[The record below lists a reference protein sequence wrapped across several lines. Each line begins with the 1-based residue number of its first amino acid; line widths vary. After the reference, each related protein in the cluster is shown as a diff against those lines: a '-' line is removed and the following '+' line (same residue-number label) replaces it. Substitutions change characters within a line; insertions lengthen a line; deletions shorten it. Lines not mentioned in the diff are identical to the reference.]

1 MRVKLLCAMLNIPQP
16 PSFNTGSAVAEVS
29 ESSMTQAATK
39 PIAENEE
46 DGTSHCLDGSWQNV
60 GTLP

>member
-1 MRVKLLCAMLNIPQP
+1 MLNIPQP
-16 PSFNTGSAVAEVS
+16 SGCNTGSAVAEVS
-29 ESSMTQAATK
+29 ESSMIQAARK
-39 PIAENEE
+39 AVAENEE